1 MNPYEKAIFEVGSV
15 LEHYTYDK
23 KFHLQGFGGQ
33 PSYCDDP
40 SENAQTSFC
49 WNLNGK
55 PYLNLL
61 DAKVSGTGGM
71 LSYYQKAVTMTEFKG
86 PTYFLETL
94 KRFLYI
100 VKREQEM
107 IDFCQL
113 YYIFVI
119 VTDGCIHDMRETI
132 KVVVDM
138 SYMPVS
144 IIIIGIGDENFK
156 SMEILDADQVTLKDY
171 TGRTAARDIVQFVP
185 FASLAEMSKEEVT
198 ENLMMEVPHHFVDY
212 MVLKQIDP
220 NQ

>member
-1 MNPYEKAIFEVGSV
+1 MKLDLRPSLAAYLKNKWRISVGVAIDFTLSNQEFENPKSNHFQSGRDTDMNPYEKAIFEVGSV

-71 LSYYQKAVTMTEFKG
+71 LSYYQKAVSMTEFRG

-107 IDFCQL
+107 IDFC
-113 YYIFVI
+113 
-119 VTDGCIHDMRETI
+119 
-132 KVVVDM
+132 
-138 SYMPVS
+138 
-144 IIIIGIGDENFK
+144 
-156 SMEILDADQVTLKDY
+156 
-171 TGRTAARDIVQFVP
+171 
-185 FASLAEMSKEEVT
+185 
-198 ENLMMEVPHHFVDY
+198 
-212 MVLKQIDP
+212 
-220 NQ
+220 